1 MFGQGLSGEELTEL
15 IERDLGLRV
24 AFPCFPLESPLG
36 HTACCIVSLF
46 SWWYGMGIRVDSGV
60 FGPLAVGLQ
69 SYNPGFLSLRM
80 HPLT

>member
-36 HTACCIVSLF
+36 HTACCVVSLLFLVVLNGHSSRQWHVCSGF
-46 SWWYGMGIRVDSGV
+46 SKPQPWILG
-60 FGPLAVGLQ
+60 
-69 SYNPGFLSLRM
+69 LRM

>member
-36 HTACCIVSLF
+36 HTACCVVSR
-46 SWWYGMGIRVDSGV
+46 I
-60 FGPLAVGLQ
+60 
-69 SYNPGFLSLRM
+69 
-80 HPLT
+80 